1 MCILLSAQHTLLQ
14 SLLPA
19 LQALDNCLRHQKDLE
34 TVMGSHLRSLFIV
47 FDLIR
52 EVEDYGLK
60 IELCNSILSI
70 IKHIIANNEI
80 AAAIAKNKLIQY
92 LYARRF
98 RFFVLFLSGLRNRK
112 FDFLWLKLCNR
123 SRWSCWCKN
132 IRDPTWFRPFL
143 GQKTANNGHFRS
155 FSTLI
160 ALFRAS
166 NNPQNVCTYFQR
178 FV

>member
-1 MCILLSAQHTLLQ
+1 MGHITGHILKASFQASMSGKQGLSPDENELKTT
-14 SLLPA
+14 LLPA

-60 IELCNSILSI
+60 TELCNSILSI

-80 AAAIAKNKLIQY
+80 AAAIARNELIQY
-92 LYARRF
+92 LYTRRF

-112 FDFLWLKLCNR
+112 FDFL
-123 SRWSCWCKN
+123 
-132 IRDPTWFRPFL
+132 
-143 GQKTANNGHFRS
+143 
-155 FSTLI
+155 
-160 ALFRAS
+160 
-166 NNPQNVCTYFQR
+166 
-178 FV
+178 